1 MKSQKHAD
9 DTTRVNHL
17 AWERGTLKAE
27 YSVYNKQFFSSSGP
41 GSGAGLIA
49 LFGSGATDMI
59 EGALQWR
66 LWYLMGSSEMRR
78 RYARSRL
85 GQIWIILTSA
95 ITVSTIGLVWS
106 YLWAQPVLE
115 TLPYIAVG
123 LVVWQLIS
131 AILIESTTLL
141 PANIRYFHNQYMPT
155 STIVFALAFRHSAT
169 FLMNLIFP
177 LILSFGLGLRPSSA
191 AFFAIPG
198 VLLTLIWCLWMS
210 LMLSI
215 LCTRYRDII
224 QVVNNLVQVAI
235 FLTPVLWVPGLLS
248 TRAQDLLPWNPFAVF
263 VAIVRDP
270 LLGRDVSWAYWV
282 SAIIFSLGGFCVSLP
297 FLGRGRRH
305 IVYWI

>member
-1 MKSQKHAD
+1 
-9 DTTRVNHL
+9 
-17 AWERGTLKAE
+17 
-27 YSVYNKQFFSSSGP
+27 VYNKHLTFSSEP
-41 GSGAGLIA
+41 GSRIGPIA
-49 LFGSGATDMI
+49 LFSSGAADVI
-59 EGALQWR
+59 QGALQWR
-66 LWYLMGSSEMRR
+66 LWYLIGSSEMRR

-85 GQIWIILTSA
+85 GQLWIILTSA
-95 ITVSTIGLVWS
+95 IAVSTIGLVWS
-106 YLWAQPVLE
+106 YLWAQPVRE
-115 TLPYIAVG
+115 ILPYIAVG
-123 LVVWQLIS
+123 LVVWQLIA

-155 STIVFALAFRHSAT
+155 STIVFALAFRHGAT
-169 FLMNLIFP
+169 FFINLIFP
-177 LILSFGLGLRPSSA
+177 LILSFALGLRPSSY

-235 FLTPVLWVPGLLS
+235 FLTPVLWMPELLS
-248 TRAQDLLPWNPFAVF
+248 TRSQNLLPWNPFGVF

-270 LLGRDVSWAYWV
+270 LLGRDVTWAYWM
-282 SAIIFSLGGFCVSLP
+282 SAVIFSLGGFCASLP
-297 FLGRGRRH
+297 LLGRGRRH

>member
-1 MKSQKHAD
+1 VDNKHF
-9 DTTRVNHL
+9 T
-17 AWERGTLKAE
+17 
-27 YSVYNKQFFSSSGP
+27 SSSEP
-41 GSGAGLIA
+41 SSGTGLIA

-66 LWYLMGSSEMRR
+66 LWYLIGSSEMRR
-78 RYARSRL
+78 RYARSKL
-85 GQIWIILTSA
+85 GQFWIILTSA

-106 YLWAQPVLE
+106 YLWTQPVRE

-155 STIVFALAFRHSAT
+155 STVVFALAFRHIAT
-169 FLMNLIFP
+169 FFMNLIFP
-177 LILSFGLGLRPSSA
+177 LLLSIGLGLRPSSSA
-191 AFFAIPG
+191 LLAIPG

-224 QVVNNLVQVAI
+224 QVVNNLIQVAI
-235 FLTPVLWVPGLLS
+235 FLTPVLWMPELLS
-248 TRAQDLLPWNPFAVF
+248 TRAQDLLPLNPFAVF

-270 LLGRDVSWAYWV
+270 LLGRDISWAYWG
-282 SAIIFSLGGFCVSLP
+282 SAMIFSLGGLCASVPL
-297 FLGRGRRH
+297 LGRGRRH